1 MAVMD
6 VALPRARFASRW
18 DKKKGVL
25 GWLATVDHKK
35 IGIMYLVTT
44 FFFFLVGGIMAL
56 LIRIQLAEPQN
67 SFLSPEQYNQIFTMH
82 GTTMI
87 FLWIIPVWAGLGNYF
102 VPLMIGARDMAFPRV
117 NALSFWLIPLG
128 GITMYAGFLVPAIT
142 GAGGAII
149 CPGGPGA
156 AGWTGYVPLS
166 GAHYSCSMGQDL
178 WIVGLHLLGI
188 SSMLGGINFL
198 ATIHNMRAPG
208 MSWGRLP
215 LFVWA
220 QEITAAL
227 VVLASPFLAGALAM
241 VLLDRQI
248 GTCFFVPT
256 CGGNA
261 ILYQLL
267 FWFYSHPAVY
277 IMILPAFGIIS
288 EVVPVFSRK
297 PIFGYKAMAASLA
310 AIAVLGFIVF
320 VHHMFVTG
328 LPLIVQD
335 FFAFSTMVIGVPT
348 GVKIFNWLATM
359 WGGSIRY
366 DTPMLFAAGMILM
379 FLIGGIDGVYS
390 GSLAVDRTIHG
401 TYWIVG
407 HIHYVLFGGSVLG
420 LFAGV
425 YYWFPKITGRFLSEK
440 LGKVHFWLMIIGLNM
455 AFLPMHVLG
464 LLGMPRRISTYVDN
478 RGWGDWN
485 SLVTFGAFL
494 IAISVTIFLINF
506 VVSLRAPK
514 TAPDDPWEGNTLEWA
529 TSSPPPHWNFDVIP
543 EVHSARPVRDLRRA
557 KRAQPVPAETPA

>member
-6 VALPRARFASRW
+6 VTLPRPRFAARW
-18 DKKKGVL
+18 DKSKGIL
-25 GWLATVDHKK
+25 GWLTTVDHKK
-35 IGIMYLVTT
+35 IAIMYLVTT
-44 FFFFLVGGIMAL
+44 FFFFLVGGVMAL

-67 SFLSPEQYNQIFTMH
+67 SFLTPEQYNQIFTMH

-87 FLWIIPVWAGLGNYF
+87 FLWIIPVWSGFGNYF

-128 GITMYAGFLVPAIT
+128 GLIMYSGFLVPAVLNGST
-142 GAGGAII
+142 VI
-149 CPGGPGA
+149 CPGGPGS
-156 AGWTGYVPLS
+156 AGWTGYVPLT

-178 WIVGLHLLGI
+178 WIVGLHMLGI

-208 MSWGRLP
+208 MTWGRLP

-220 QEITAAL
+220 QEITQAL

-248 GTCFFVPT
+248 GTSFFVPSQ
-256 CGGNA
+256 GGNA
-261 ILYQLL
+261 LLYQLL

-277 IMILPAFGIIS
+277 IMILPAFGLIS
-288 EVVPVFSRK
+288 EIIPVFSRK

-328 LPLIVQD
+328 LPLVVQT
-335 FFAFSTMVIGVPT
+335 FFAFTTMIIGVPT

-366 DTPMLFAAGMILM
+366 ETPMLFAAGFILM

-401 TYWIVG
+401 TYWVVS

-420 LFAGV
+420 VFGAI
-425 YYWFPKITGRFLSEK
+425 YYWFPKVTGRFLSEK
-440 LGKVHFWLMIIGLNM
+440 LGKLHFWLMIIGLNLTFM
-455 AFLPMHVLG
+455 PMHILG
-464 LLGMPRRISTYVDN
+464 ILGMPRRISTYLDN
-478 RGWGDWN
+478 RGWGDLN

-494 IAISVTIFLINF
+494 IAISVTVFLINF
-506 VVSLRAPK
+506 VISLRAPK
-514 TAPDDPWEGNTLEWA
+514 TAPNDPWEGNTLEWA
-529 TSSPPPHWNFDVIP
+529 TSSPPPPYNFEEVP
-543 EVHSARPVRDLRRA
+543 EVHSARPVRDGRIA
-557 KRAQPVPAETPA
+557 KRAAPAGSST

>member
-6 VALPRARFASRW
+6 VALPKARFAARW
-18 DKKKGVL
+18 DKSRGIL
-25 GWLATVDHKK
+25 GWLTTVDHKK
-35 IGIMYLVTT
+35 IAIMYLFTT
-44 FFFFLVGGIMAL
+44 FFFFLIGGIMAL

-67 SFLSPEQYNQIFTMH
+67 TFLTPEQYNQIFTMH

-87 FLWIIPVWAGLGNYF
+87 FLWIIPVWAGFGNYF

-117 NALSFWLIPLG
+117 NAMSFWLIPLG
-128 GITMYAGFLVPAIT
+128 GLVMYSGFLVPAT
-142 GAGGAII
+142 LGAGGQVV

-156 AGWTGYVPLS
+156 SGWTGYVPLT
-166 GAHYSCSMGQDL
+166 GLHYSCSLGLDL
-178 WIVGLHLLGI
+178 WIIGLHLLGI

-198 ATIHNMRAPG
+198 ATIHNMRAKG
-208 MSWGRLP
+208 MTWGRLP

-227 VVLASPFLAGALAM
+227 VVLASPFLAAGLAM
-241 VLLDRQI
+241 NLLDRQI
-248 GTCFFVPT
+248 GTSFFDPT
-256 CGGNA
+256 HGGSA
-261 ILYQLL
+261 ILYQLV

-288 EVVPVFSRK
+288 EVIPVFSRK

-310 AIAVLGFIVF
+310 AIAVLGFLVF

-328 LPLIVQD
+328 LPLVVQT
-335 FFAFSTMVIGVPT
+335 FFALTTLVIGVPT

-366 DTPMLFAAGMILM
+366 DTPMLFAAGFVLM
-379 FLIGGIDGVYS
+379 FLIGGIDGVYL
-390 GSLAVDRTIHG
+390 GSLAVDRQVHG
-401 TYWIVG
+401 TYWVVA

-420 LFAGV
+420 VFAGM

-440 LGKVHFWLMIIGLNM
+440 LGKLHFWLMIIGLNLT
-455 AFLPMHVLG
+455 FLPMHVLG
-464 LLGMPRRISTYVDN
+464 LLGMPRRISTYLDN

-506 VVSLRAPK
+506 VVSLRSPK
-514 TAPDDPWEGNTLEWA
+514 TAPADPWEGNSLEWA
-529 TSSPPPHWNFDVIP
+529 TSSPPPAWNFDEVP
-543 EVHSARPVRDLRRA
+543 EVHSGRPVRDLRVAARKA
-557 KRAQPVPAETPA
+557 AAGATV

>member
-6 VALPRARFASRW
+6 VTLPRPRFAARW
-18 DKKKGVL
+18 DKSKGIL
-25 GWLATVDHKK
+25 GWLTTVDHKK
-35 IGIMYLVTT
+35 IAIMYLVTT
-44 FFFFLVGGIMAL
+44 FFFFIVGGVMAL

-67 SFLSPEQYNQIFTMH
+67 SFLTPEQYNQIFTMH

-87 FLWIIPVWAGLGNYF
+87 FLWIIPVWAGFGNYF

-128 GITMYAGFLVPAIT
+128 GLIMYSGFLVPAVLNGST
-142 GAGGAII
+142 VI
-149 CPGGPGA
+149 CPGGPGS
-156 AGWTGYVPLS
+156 AGWTGYVPLTGS
-166 GAHYSCSMGQDL
+166 HYSCSMGQDL
-178 WIVGLHLLGI
+178 WIIGIHVLGI

-198 ATIHNMRAPG
+198 STIHNMRAPG

-220 QEITAAL
+220 QEITQAL
-227 VVLASPFLAGALAM
+227 VVLASPFIAGALAM

-248 GTCFFVPT
+248 GTSFFVPSQ
-256 CGGNA
+256 GGNA
-261 ILYQLL
+261 LLYQLL

-277 IMILPAFGIIS
+277 IMILPAFGLIS
-288 EVVPVFSRK
+288 EVIPVFSRK

-328 LPLIVQD
+328 LPLVVQT
-335 FFAFSTMVIGVPT
+335 FFAFTTMIIGVPT

-366 DTPMLFAAGMILM
+366 ETPMLFAAGFLLM

-401 TYWIVG
+401 TYWVVS

-420 LFAGV
+420 VFSAI
-425 YYWFPKITGRFLSEK
+425 YYWFPKVTGRFLSEK
-440 LGKVHFWLMIIGLNM
+440 LGKLHFWLMLIGLNLTFM
-455 AFLPMHVLG
+455 PMHILG
-464 LLGMPRRISTYVDN
+464 LLGMPRRISTYLDN
-478 RGWGDWN
+478 RGWGDLN

-494 IAISVTIFLINF
+494 IAISVTVFLINF

-529 TSSPPPHWNFDVIP
+529 TSSPPPPYNFEEIP
-543 EVHSARPVRDLRRA
+543 EVHSARPVRDRRLA
-557 KRAQPVPAETPA
+557 KRAAPAGSSG